1 METIKGREIADEI
14 RMRVKEQVEASGFN
28 PNLAIIVVGDDKQNL
43 LYVGL
48 KDKAVSF
55 IGGTTHHIN
64 LPGKTTRE
72 ELLEQIHQLN
82 LDPDIDGILLQLP
95 LPDALQAY
103 SDEFLAAIDVNKD
116 VDGFNP
122 INRGRLIYG
131 EPRFVS
137 CAALGCLEV
146 IHRSRGSV
154 KGQKAVLVGDSFDQ
168 ILPLALLLTREGC
181 QVTMIDE
188 MPSKNPLPVLK
199 HLLHPAIQVF
209 FLIELLT
216 NKVPYCNTNNNKN
229 STPEAPGNK
238 HDSRQEAQQ
247 HSNGLTPMFYQQVRY
262 QLFPHNDAPLHGRR
276 FVGIS
281 KIIYQYS
288 HLRDRQSA
296 DGFQVLF
303 HYGLNVL

>member
-188 MPSKNPLPVLK
+188 MPSKNPLPDAGIYVIEK
-199 HLLHPAIQVF
+199 GRPESVQAHQIANGA
-209 FLIELLT
+209 LILDVGFYWHYDHSCGNVKPDALADLEGELLP
-216 NKVPYCNTNNNKN
+216 VPGGLGPILIAKLMENLY
-229 STPEAPGNK
+229 SA
-238 HDSRQEAQQ
+238 AQ
-247 HSNGLTPMFYQQVRY
+247 GK
-262 QLFPHNDAPLHGRR
+262 G
-276 FVGIS
+276 
-281 KIIYQYS
+281 K
-288 HLRDRQSA
+288 
-296 DGFQVLF
+296 
-303 HYGLNVL
+303 